1 MTKKKKK
8 LTAAQK
14 AAKKK
19 RQKEYMTVFMNGKQ
33 KRVKRPPTIDGMSVD
48 EFIRNNADPIWLHQ
62 NEMWEYIEEDEE
74 EYWCQDNMPSTE
86 KEWLEEISK
95 AYLEA
100 FDTIPFGK
108 FVGQKIK
115 PEDLFH
121 LGPAVCLKFRGMEQT
136 KSNLKKATDAALT
149 SYVATKEVVGDLFD
163 IPQTAFAFSYIASH
177 YGLDLIGENESTN
190 ILEYIEENLSQL
202 VDLSNKN
209 K

>member
-8 LTAAQK
+8 LDPAQK

-19 RQKEYMTVFMNGKQ
+19 RKKEHMTVFNNGKQ
-33 KRVKRPPTIDGMSVD
+33 KRVKRPKTVDGIGVD
-48 EFIRNNADPIWLHQ
+48 EFIKNNADPIWLHQ
-62 NEMWEYIEEDEE
+62 NEMWEYTEKGKG
-74 EYWCQDNMPSTE
+74 EYLSKNNMPSTE
-86 KEWLEEISK
+86 KEWLGEIAK

-100 FDTIPFGK
+100 CDVIPFGK

-121 LGPAVCLKFRGMEQT
+121 LGPAVCLKFRGLEQT

-163 IPQTAFAFSYIASH
+163 IPQMAFAFSYIASH
-177 YGLDLIGENESTN
+177 YGLDLIGDDECVR
-190 ILEYIEENLSQL
+190 ILDYIEEKLGYLCELTQ
-202 VDLSNKN
+202 K